1 MPISIP
7 STSAT
12 TLGSVEVLENDA
24 TVHYQQF
31 VITDPEGN
39 PLGGSASP
47 VPIEITGS
55 TTFSKSFNSSDS
67 IVPVAGVHYTETLL
81 NSNSEL
87 VNNEVS
93 VLRLTQKGGLKTA
106 GDGRVNEIVYSIS
119 TGYDDI
125 YFVEDDFDS
134 NNLTPIT
141 VSGSVFD
148 TTRTNN
154 RYFYIPMI
162 REGWRS
168 ISVSFKT
175 DADSILTLYGDVG
188 SITADILLGS
198 FTVQK
203 DLRYAFIPHGT
214 YSGVSIYSIPALLS
228 PFNGVIVGIDPQESV
243 AGVFELHI
251 TRGT

>member
-12 TLGSVEVLENDA
+12 TVGSIEVLEND
-24 TVHYQQF
+24 TIVHYQQF

-39 PLGGSASP
+39 PLGGVDNP
-47 VPIEITGS
+47 LPIEITGS
-55 TTFSKSFNSSDS
+55 TTFSKSFNASDS
-67 IVPVAGVHYTETLL
+67 IVPVAGVHYTETLV
-81 NSNSEL
+81 NANSEL

-93 VLRLTQKGGLKTA
+93 VLRLTQKGGVKTA
-106 GDGRVNEIVYSIS
+106 GDGRVNEIVYSLS

-125 YFVEDDFDS
+125 YFVEDTFDS

-148 TTRTNN
+148 TARTNN

-168 ISVSFKT
+168 MSVSFKT
-175 DADSILTLYGDVG
+175 DADSVLTFYGDVG
-188 SITADILLGS
+188 SITADVSLGS
-198 FTVQK
+198 FTIQK
-203 DLRYAFIPHGT
+203 DIRYAFIPYGT
-214 YSGVSIYSIPALLS
+214 YSGVSVYSLPALLS
-228 PFNGVIVGIDPQESV
+228 PFNGIIVGIDPQESV
-243 AGVFELHI
+243 AGVFELHV
-251 TRGT
+251 TRGG

>member
-12 TLGSVEVLENDA
+12 TLGSVEVLENEA

-31 VITDPEGN
+31 VITDPDGN
-39 PLGGSASP
+39 ALGSLENP
-47 VPIEITGS
+47 VPISIADTS
-55 TTFSKSFNSSDS
+55 TFTKNFNSSDS
-67 IVPVAGVHYTETLL
+67 VVPVAGVHYTETLL

-106 GDGRVNEIVYSIS
+106 GDGRVNEIVYSLA

-125 YFVEDDFDS
+125 YFVEDSFDR
-134 NNLTPIT
+134 NNLSPVT

-148 TTRTNN
+148 TSRTNN
-154 RYFYIPMI
+154 RFFYIPMI

-168 ISVSFKT
+168 LSVSFKT
-175 DADSILTLYGDVG
+175 DADSNITFYADVG
-188 SITADILLGS
+188 AVEADISLGTYS
-198 FTVQK
+198 LQK
-203 DLRYAFIPHGT
+203 DIRYAFIANGT
-214 YSGVSIYSIPALLS
+214 YSGVSIYSIPALMS
-228 PFNGVIVGIDPQESV
+228 PFNGIIVEIDPLESV

-251 TRGT
+251 TRGS